1 MTARIAPARPVDSGE
16 WDGRLRNARDFR
28 RDAEELIAL
37 RDDDDNANGVITLI
51 VNAAIAYADALTGK
65 YGGFVNQQD
74 HRAVSAGLARAL
86 GQRADKTQLKRLG
99 TILGH
104 KDASSYGPRRS
115 PRQKAQDLLEQL
127 DRFASWVE
135 EEMERR

>member
-1 MTARIAPARPVDSGE
+1 VVKTSPAKPVDSGD
-16 WDGRLRNARDFR
+16 WSGRLRNARDFK

-74 HRAVSAGLARAL
+74 HRAVGTGLTRAL

-99 TILGH
+99 TILGQ
-104 KDASSYGPRRS
+104 KDASSYGPRRT
-115 PRQKAQDLLEQL
+115 PKQKAQDLLEQL

-135 EEMERR
+135 EEMARQ